1 MSINE
6 VTFNTICVA
15 PVVVAVACTE
25 LFFPDSV
32 TFPWNALAD
41 RSPIVSHKM
50 LPDLDPQRE
59 CLLARSLRTS
69 FHMFQ
74 KGGLENVG
82 AACFPKRET
91 KIRCPVDWT
100 N

>member
-6 VTFNTICVA
+6 VTFNTIRVA
-15 PVVVAVACTE
+15 HVVAAMPCTE

-32 TFPWNALAD
+32 TFPWNALTD
-41 RSPIVSHKM
+41 RSPIVSHKT

-74 KGGLENVG
+74 KGGLENMG
-82 AACFPKRET
+82 AACFPKRE
-91 KIRCPVDWT
+91 KKSRCPVD
-100 N
+100 

>member
-6 VTFNTICVA
+6 VTFSTICVSQ
-15 PVVVAVACTE
+15 VIVAVACTE
-25 LFFPDSV
+25 LFFPDNV
-32 TFPWNALAD
+32 TFPWYALTD
-41 RSPIVSHKM
+41 RSPIVSHKA
-50 LPDLDPQRE
+50 LQDLDPQEE

-74 KGGLENVG
+74 KGGLENMG
-82 AACFPKRET
+82 AACFPKRE
-91 KIRCPVDWT
+91 KKSRCPVDWT